1 MVKLFLKKEIK
12 KYSTGI
18 QLVPFCED
26 CESQDIETIQTC
38 RKCGSH
44 NIKSDWFD
52 ERSQKPKYE
61 EKEVYIYK
69 CDRCGKEF
77 DGFETSNVISYCDG
91 EFVPYKV
98 DDAEQE
104 VSLDKDLCR
113 DCMEVVVS
121 ELHKELY
128 NLISTEHILN
138 VAENVYKKKI
148 N

>member
-1 MVKLFLKKEIK
+1 MFLKKEIK

-138 VAENVYKKKI
+138 VAENVYKKKT